1 MAKKRKPDDAFPPG
15 KGDYIVYTDGGC
27 AINPGGPGGIGVI
40 IIAPDGSKTEIRQGY
55 ISTTNN
61 RMEMRAVITALMQ
74 IPAGS
79 RVQLH
84 SDSQYVINTITGG
97 WRKKKN
103 HDLWEMI
110 DLFARDKDIC
120 WIWVRGHNG
129 NQYNEL
135 CDSLASAAI
144 SATEKIADQGY
155 YESTVNSSLRMKSR
169 NLGGAMAIQIPD
181 VGDSYEENM
190 YRETMLY
197 QSCLRGIRMFYK
209 QASHAFRDYKE
220 LKTGGNDKFSRA
232 GFVKLSQFLPEEH
245 INAIRDFFPEEKDA
259 LAAARW
265 HARGLTIQD
274 SIRKVL
280 VDHEISE
287 NALNLRKRR
296 RKE

>member
-40 IIAPDGSKTEIRQGY
+40 IIAPDGSKTEISQGY

-120 WIWVRGHNG
+120 WIWVRGHNE

-135 CDSLASAAI
+135 CDLLASAAI
-144 SATEKIADQGY
+144 SANEKIADEG
-155 YESTVNSSLRMKSR
+155 
-169 NLGGAMAIQIPD
+169 
-181 VGDSYEENM
+181 
-190 YRETMLY
+190 
-197 QSCLRGIRMFYK
+197 
-209 QASHAFRDYKE
+209 
-220 LKTGGNDKFSRA
+220 
-232 GFVKLSQFLPEEH
+232 
-245 INAIRDFFPEEKDA
+245 
-259 LAAARW
+259 
-265 HARGLTIQD
+265 
-274 SIRKVL
+274 
-280 VDHEISE
+280 
-287 NALNLRKRR
+287 
-296 RKE
+296 